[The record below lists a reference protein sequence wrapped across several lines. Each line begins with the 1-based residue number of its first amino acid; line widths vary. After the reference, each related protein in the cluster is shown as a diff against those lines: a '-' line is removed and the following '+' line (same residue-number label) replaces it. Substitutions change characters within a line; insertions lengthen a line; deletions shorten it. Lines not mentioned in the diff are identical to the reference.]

1 MSALDEV
8 ESAVV
13 RIVAE
18 GSFIDPQLG
27 ARTNVAGSGS
37 GFLIDESGI
46 AVTNNHVVAGAA
58 FIQVFVGGDNRP
70 RNARVLGVSECSDL
84 AVIDIDGEG
93 YPFLEWFD
101 GALSVGTE
109 VYVAGLPL
117 GDPQFTLTRG
127 IISKERADGETIWAS
142 VDSVVEHDAQLNP
155 GNSGGPLVTADG
167 RVVGVN
173 YAGVSSTGQSF
184 AISRN
189 EALPVIERLRSGE
202 SVNSIGI
209 NGEAVFSSEDGISG
223 IWVASVDSGSP
234 ADRLGVRPGD
244 IITQLEG
251 LVLSTDGT
259 MADYCDILRSNA
271 ADAVLAIQVLR
282 FETDEVLE
290 GRLNDS
296 PLVLSFSIQEEL
308 EDETPGDG
316 GATPAAEYTNFVN
329 VFDDSGVIGVRVP
342 AAWSDLDG
350 TPTAAGSPSIVAA
363 TSTEGFRGGWTAPGV
378 WVVASRF
385 LDTSQLDELFDSLA
399 EDYRTQCSRSSDVDD
414 YSDPLYTGLSQ
425 VFGGCGGTDTR
436 LVLVVATPED
446 RSFAIV
452 VTIQVVTDRD
462 VTVVDGIIDT
472 FQVLDP
478 DF

>member
-1 MSALDEV
+1 M
-8 ESAVV
+8 
-13 RIVAE
+13 
-18 GSFIDPQLG
+18 
-27 ARTNVAGSGS
+27 
-37 GFLIDESGI
+37 
-46 AVTNNHVVAGAA
+46 
-58 FIQVFVGGDNRP
+58 
-70 RNARVLGVSECSDL
+70 
-84 AVIDIDGEG
+84 
-93 YPFLEWFD
+93 
-101 GALSVGTE
+101 
-109 VYVAGLPL
+109 
-117 GDPQFTLTRG
+117 TRG

-378 WVVASRF
+378 WVVASRL

-399 EDYRTQCSRSSDVDD
+399 EDYRTQCSRSSR
-414 YSDPLYTGLSQ
+414 
-425 VFGGCGGTDTR
+425 CR
-436 LVLVVATPED
+436 
-446 RSFAIV
+446 
-452 VTIQVVTDRD
+452 
-462 VTVVDGIIDT
+462 
-472 FQVLDP
+472 
-478 DF
+478 

>member
-1 MSALDEV
+1 M
-8 ESAVV
+8 
-13 RIVAE
+13 
-18 GSFIDPQLG
+18 
-27 ARTNVAGSGS
+27 
-37 GFLIDESGI
+37 
-46 AVTNNHVVAGAA
+46 
-58 FIQVFVGGDNRP
+58 FVGGDNRP

-109 VYVAGLPL
+109 VYVAGFPL

-127 IISKERADGETIWAS
+127 IISKERADGETNWAS

-173 YAGVSSTGQSF
+173 YAGVSSAGQSF

-209 NGEAVFSSEDGISG
+209 NGEAVSSSDDGISG

-234 ADRLGVRPGD
+234 ADRIGVQPGD
-244 IITQLEG
+244 IITRLEG

-271 ADAVLAIQVLR
+271 ADSVLAIQVLR

-296 PLVLSFSIQEEL
+296 PLVFSFSIQEEV
-308 EDETPGDG
+308 EDEILGDG

-350 TPTAAGSPSIVAA
+350 TPTSAGSPSIVAA
-363 TSTEGFRGGWTAPGV
+363 TSAEGFRGGWTAPGM
-378 WVVASRF
+378 WVVASRL

-399 EDYRTQCSRSSDVDD
+399 EVFRPQCSRSSDVDD
-414 YSDPLYTGLSQ
+414 YSDPLYIGLSQ